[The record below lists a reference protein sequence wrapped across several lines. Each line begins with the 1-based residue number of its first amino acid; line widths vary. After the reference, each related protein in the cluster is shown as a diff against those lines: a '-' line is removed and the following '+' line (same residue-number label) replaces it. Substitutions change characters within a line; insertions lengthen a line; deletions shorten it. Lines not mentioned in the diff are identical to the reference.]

1 MSASAPHKSPSP
13 PCPCLMTYFC
23 VSLSILLQKDTCS
36 KCHVIKGHI
45 YIYIASPHRD
55 THTGH
60 AKSLVQRGA
69 QYKKKVVPQL
79 QERVNRQMGLSATLV
94 RKQGEQLQRSR
105 CEATGCRGAT
115 TETRCCDV
123 MAWPAVFCV
132 MDLQV

>member
-13 PCPCLMTYFC
+13 PCPCLMTHFC

-36 KCHVIKGHI
+36 KSHIIKGHI
-45 YIYIASPHRD
+45 YIYSIPTQRHAHR
-55 THTGH
+55 TCQVISAERCTI
-60 AKSLVQRGA
+60 Q
-69 QYKKKVVPQL
+69 KKVVPQL